1 MVRRLMVLNM
11 MSVIILQFIFF
22 IYHDQLVVRQ
32 FIGSFIP
39 LGLSLLVIIQII
51 QLVKTKRVDDWPF
64 WRALFISMLF
74 YIGSYL
80 VWAIDFT
87 QGEVVASTPV
97 SFGLWVMV
105 YPFLFYAL
113 IYKIVQ
119 FRNKTHV
126 YQYLFHIS
134 TLIVII
140 LALSFHY
147 VFEPYVVVSNMTVIR
162 FLVLMFE
169 PLLSVL
175 LMIAA
180 IVLYFLSIESD
191 ERRIHLFFVIG
202 FLTQALAEM
211 FYVFQTIE
219 DSYVVGQFTDVLW
232 IYAILNILTATYL
245 SRKRPAKVSWRPLR
259 LVDHEESVLPYIWII
274 AFIVLAHNVVSP
286 TVNALSVTVGVLIT
300 ILIVY
305 QLIVIRRSAELL
317 NSYEKGIYLT
327 PLTGLRNR
335 TSLMYDL
342 PHILKRIVR
351 LHQTLALVV
360 INLDRFKNINDGLGR
375 EYGDVL
381 LKEIANRLALTTDRY
396 TVLYHLGGDEFVILV
411 YNKSKKDV
419 SIFVEQVT
427 ETISEPVKHNNK
439 QMNVTASIGVSL
451 ALEDA
456 QGAENLFQTAEQ
468 AMHQAKSNG
477 NNQYF
482 FFDRDLKHQLDRCL
496 LIENELKFAA
506 NRREISVYYQ
516 PKFMLESEVLVGFE
530 ALFRWHHE
538 TLGFISPAEAIP
550 IAEETGHINLLGYYI
565 LDEVMEEVAR
575 WQRDY
580 QFFGVVSVNVSA
592 VQLRQMDF
600 CQQVK
605 FLLEKHNL
613 DGTYIELELTES
625 VMMELTDVL
634 PKLEQLKSLGL
645 KISLD
650 DFGTGYSSLFILKE
664 LPIDT
669 IKIDQSFV
677 RTIDDARSANI
688 IKTILAIGSNLGLQV
703 IAEGI
708 EDTDSLNTLKGL
720 GCLFGQGYY
729 YARPMPLEEVVHYI
743 KAHDTAE

>member
-1 MVRRLMVLNM
+1 MVRRLLALNVF
-11 MSVIILQFIFF
+11 SALILQLVFF

-32 FIGSFIP
+32 FIGTFIP
-39 LGLSLLVIIQII
+39 LILSLLVIAQII
-51 QLVKTKRVDDWPF
+51 QLVKTKHLDDWPF
-64 WRALFISMLF
+64 WGALFIAMLF
-74 YIGSYL
+74 YVGSYL
-80 VWAIDFT
+80 VWAIDFIK
-87 QGEVVASTPV
+87 GEVVVSTRL

-119 FRNKTHV
+119 LRNKNHV
-126 YQYLFHIS
+126 YQYLFHII
-134 TLIVII
+134 TLIII
-140 LALSFHY
+140 IFALVFHY
-147 VFEPYVVVSNMTVIR
+147 VFEPFIIDGDMTIVR
-162 FLVLMFE
+162 FFVLILE

-191 ERRIHLFFVIG
+191 ERWIHLFFVLG

-211 FYVFQTIE
+211 FYVFQMIE

-232 IYAILNILTATYL
+232 IFAILNILAATYL
-245 SRKRPAKVSWRPLR
+245 SRKRPAEVSWRLLR
-259 LVDHEESVLPYIWII
+259 LVDHEDSILPYIWIV
-274 AFIVLAHNVVSP
+274 AFTVFVRIVISP
-286 TVNALSVTVGVLIT
+286 TVNALSVAVVVLII

-305 QLIVIRRSAELL
+305 QLLVVRRNTELL
-317 NSYEKGIYLT
+317 NSYEKVMYLT

-335 TSLMYDL
+335 TSLMHDF

-351 LHQTLALVV
+351 LRQTLALVV

-381 LKEIANRLALTTDRY
+381 LKEIAKRLALTIDRH
-396 TVLYHLGGDEFVILV
+396 TVLYHLGADEFALLV
-411 YNKSKKDV
+411 YNKSKKDLI
-419 SIFVEQVT
+419 IFIEQLT

-451 ALEDA
+451 APKDA
-456 QGAENLFQTAEQ
+456 REAESLFQMAEH
-468 AMHQAKSNG
+468 AMHQAKSYG
-477 NNQYF
+477 KNQYF
-482 FFDRDLKHQLDRCL
+482 FFDRGLKQQLDRRL

-506 NRREISVYYQ
+506 NRGEISVYYQ
-516 PKFMLESEVLVGFE
+516 PKYMLQPEALVGFE

-565 LDEVMEEVAR
+565 LDEVMREVVR

-600 CQQVK
+600 YQQVK

-613 DGTYIELELTES
+613 NGKYIELELTES
-625 VMMELTDVL
+625 VMMTLSDVL
-634 PKLEQLKSLGL
+634 PKLEQLKTLGL

-688 IKTILAIGSNLGLQV
+688 VKTILDIGSNLGLQV

-708 EDTDSLNTLKGL
+708 EDTDSLNTLTEL

-729 YARPMPLEEVVHYI
+729 YARPMPLEEVAHYI
-743 KAHDTAE
+743 KAHYTTE